1 MIMGILIFSCHFVM
15 MAFASSSMN
24 DGTNHEYNDN
34 NDHHHHNKEQF
45 KRHATLIVNDMSS
58 KSRTFDKDSG
68 AGGGSLPSYLPKD
81 CWIDTVEILQQ
92 SFFQKD
98 ASHHHHHRHDHR
110 HWLSFPEEEEEEEDD
125 DETTMGESS
134 MTPRHSTNNLVFT
147 PSANFC
153 SSLNVVQKQAM
164 AVGLTKCHFY
174 SSGLAFQIPETCT
187 FENVSSGRDPHA
199 IQSCLTNLDKTAFLV
214 YSQFFTHTEMMCI
227 KVTEDVRMYRKEE
240 VLDRYEKKFLW
251 MDERLERFELLE
263 HMALDRFEHG
273 ASVMDR
279 FEATAKIMDAKIM
292 DIQRIENVTKDL
304 GDNIERTVSMT
315 FITFRLGIW
324 SSGNTMD
331 EDDYGHTET
340 EWIAW
345 MAHFVHVGSILFDIH
360 HHVSSHLNIS

>member
-1 MIMGILIFSCHFVM
+1 MIMGIIFSCHFVM

-34 NDHHHHNKEQF
+34 NDNEQF

-68 AGGGSLPSYLPKD
+68 GGGSLPSYLPQD

-92 SFFQKD
+92 SFFQED
-98 ASHHHHHRHDHR
+98 ASPHHHHHDHR
-110 HWLSFPEEEEEEEDD
+110 HWLSFPEEEE

-134 MTPRHSTNNLVFT
+134 MTTRHSTNNLVFT

-164 AVGLTKCHFY
+164 ALGLTKCHFY

-227 KVTEDVRMYRKEE
+227 KLTEDVRLYRKEE

-251 MDERLERFELLE
+251 MDERLERFEQLE

-315 FITFRLGIW
+315 FTTFRLGIR
-324 SSGNTMD
+324 SSGSTMD
-331 EDDYGHTET
+331 EDAFDHTET
-340 EWIAW
+340 
-345 MAHFVHVGSILFDIH
+345 
-360 HHVSSHLNIS
+360 